1 MGVSVGICVCVC
13 VCVCGRERERERE
26 RRKKKEKKEGQIVEG
41 WLGGGKSVYSRKEL
55 TWFARRHK
63 VEEEE
68 EV

>member
-1 MGVSVGICVCVC
+1 VGVGVCVC
-13 VCVCGRERERERE
+13 VWERERERKREREE
-26 RRKKKEKKEGQIVEG
+26 RRRKKKEGQIVEG